1 MVTGMLLAA
10 ALIVR
15 DEAEM
20 LPECLESLTE
30 VVDEIHVHDTGSV
43 DDTVEIAT
51 RYGAVVTRGEWSDDF
66 AMARNRAQDGWSAD
80 WVLAVDADHRVI
92 AEPGT
97 LKRFLAEA
105 RADALRAEVDDLHHA
120 GPYRQRETRLYR
132 PGAVRWTGRVHER
145 LLRPDGSAPARAS
158 VPADVLRLIHVGH
171 ARYPDRISRAGRNL
185 TLARVTLEELKAQ
198 GPAADRQQVAVA
210 LLALGRDCAAAEQWQ
225 AAVDTFETLRDLF
238 PGTRE
243 WLQGTDAL
251 ARLVLANGYD
261 KVCLV
266 LVEQMR
272 DGGAS
277 PEYCDWLAAQAMA
290 QLGHPHEAA
299 ELLAGVTEVVDTAGR
314 RRDPEVLTEFAGLL
328 ARLRVL
334 TTAG

>member
-1 MVTGMLLAA
+1 M
-10 ALIVR
+10 
-15 DEAEM
+15 
-20 LPECLESLTE
+20 
-30 VVDEIHVHDTGSV
+30 HDAIT
-43 DDTVEIAT
+43 
-51 RYGAVVTRGEWSDDF
+51 
-66 AMARNRAQDGWSAD
+66 AD
-80 WVLAVDADHRVI
+80 WVLAVDADHRVT
-92 AEPGT
+92 AEPGQ
-97 LKRFLAEA
+97 LRQLLEAA
-105 RADALRAEVDDLHHA
+105 RADALRVEVDDLHHA

-132 PGAVRWTGRVHER
+132 PDAVHWTGRVHER
-145 LLRPDGSAPARAS
+145 LVRPDGSPPGRAA
-158 VPADVLRLIHVGH
+158 VPGEVLRLTHVGYATH
-171 ARYPDRISRAGRNL
+171 PDRVRRAGRNL
-185 TLARVTLEELKAQ
+185 ALTRTMLDELREQ
-198 GPAADRQQVAVA
+198 GAEADRQRVAAA

-225 AAVDTFETLRDLF
+225 QAVDTFETLRELF

-243 WLQGTDAL
+243 WLEGTDAL

-272 DGGAS
+272 DRGAS

-314 RRDPEVLTEFAGLL
+314 RRDPEALTEFAGLL

-334 TTAG
+334 TPIR